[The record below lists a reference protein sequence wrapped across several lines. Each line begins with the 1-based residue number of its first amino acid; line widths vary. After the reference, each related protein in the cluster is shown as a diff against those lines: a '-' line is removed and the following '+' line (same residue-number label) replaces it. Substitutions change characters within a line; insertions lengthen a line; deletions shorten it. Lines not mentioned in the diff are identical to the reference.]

1 MISECKLLKECFMAA
16 ELTVTKE
23 GPATRLTLNRP
34 DRGNALNPA
43 LTEALI
49 DALGEA
55 TTDGT
60 RIVVLQGAAK
70 SLCSG
75 FDLTNFDDLSDGD
88 LVTRLVRIEVM
99 LQTLHHM
106 PLPTLAF
113 AHGRNFGAGA
123 DLFCACSQ
131 RIAAPDAQ
139 FRMPGLAFGVVL
151 GARRLLLRVG
161 QDAARDIQNAGR
173 TFNGDDAA
181 QNNFA
186 SQTATNE
193 AWTDIEAI
201 SVTEAGA
208 ISVAATAGLFRA
220 TSIDTNALDMADLA
234 QSASV
239 PGLSDRIR
247 AYRDSFKRG

>member
-1 MISECKLLKECFMAA
+1 MAA

-23 GPATRLTLNRP
+23 GPATLLTLNRP

-60 RIVVLQGAAK
+60 RIVVLQGAGK

-88 LVTRLVRIEVM
+88 LVMRLLRIEAM

-106 PLPTLAF
+106 SLPTLAF

-131 RIAAPDAQ
+131 RVAAPDAQ

-161 QDAARDIQNAGR
+161 QDTARDIQNAGR
-173 TFNGDDAA
+173 TFSGDDAA
-181 QNNFA
+181 HNNFA
-186 SQTATNE
+186 SQAAVPE
-193 AWTDIEAI
+193 AWSDIETTAI
-201 SVTEAGA
+201 ADAGA

-220 TSIDTNALDMADLA
+220 TSIDTNASDMADLA
-234 QSASV
+234 HSASV

>member
-1 MISECKLLKECFMAA
+1 MASELIVA
-16 ELTVTKE
+16 KE
-23 GPATRLTLNRP
+23 GPLTRLTLNRP

-43 LTEALI
+43 LVEALI
-49 DALGEA
+49 AGLGDASS
-55 TTDGT
+55 DGS
-60 RIVVLQGAAK
+60 RIVVLQGAGK

-106 PLPTLAF
+106 PLPTLAL

-131 RIAAPDAQ
+131 RVTTSDAQ
-139 FRMPGLAFGVVL
+139 FRMPGLSFGVVL
-151 GARRLLLRVG
+151 GARRLALRVG
-161 QDAARDIQNAGR
+161 QDTARDIQNAGR
-173 TFNGDDAA
+173 TFSGDEAA

-186 SQTATNE
+186 SQTAAAEGWPDLIKT
-193 AWTDIEAI
+193 ATQDAGVI
-201 SVTEAGA
+201 SAT
-208 ISVAATAGLFRA
+208 ATAGLFRA
-220 TSIDTNALDMADLA
+220 TAVDTNACDMADLA
-234 QSASV
+234 RSAST

-247 AYRDSFKRG
+247 DYRDSMKRR